1 MIIII
6 SDCYNIINIKL
17 TSLWL
22 TLNFY
27 VFVMDTNLCVQ
38 PCLFFFSNRATMS
51 LTTNDFHPKTRKID
65 LNSQV
70 YALGLSD
77 ESFT

>member
-1 MIIII
+1 MVNSQLLCI
-6 SDCYNIINIKL
+6 CYGHE
-17 TSLWL
+17 
-22 TLNFY
+22 F
-27 VFVMDTNLCVQ
+27 M
-38 PCLFFFSNRATMS
+38 RATMS

>member
-1 MIIII
+1 MVNSQLLCI
-6 SDCYNIINIKL
+6 CYGHEFMRA
-17 TSLWL
+17 TMS
-22 TLNFY
+22 
-27 VFVMDTNLCVQ
+27 
-38 PCLFFFSNRATMS
+38 FFFSNRATMS